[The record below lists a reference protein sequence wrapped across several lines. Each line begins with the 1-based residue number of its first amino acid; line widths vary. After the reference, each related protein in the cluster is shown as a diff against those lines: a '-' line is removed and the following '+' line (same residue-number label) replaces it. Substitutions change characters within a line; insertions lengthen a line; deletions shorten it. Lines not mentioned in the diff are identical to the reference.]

1 MRTHPKFPTYE
12 DCEKAVQLA
21 TGLLPI
27 VDHLPE
33 RFRKPLTGAMQA
45 MVVTE
50 AFNEGWEPDYT
61 NARQPKYFVCPAI
74 DADESCPSGFGFSGS
89 PYGHWS
95 TDANCGSRHAFK
107 TSELAL
113 CALEQFP
120 EIFKDYILFKR

>member
-1 MRTHPKFPTYE
+1 MKQHPKFPNYE
-12 DCEKAVQLA
+12 ACEQAVQLA

-50 AFNEGWEPDYT
+50 AFNEGWVPDYT
-61 NARQPKYFVCPAI
+61 DYSQDKYFVCPRIEAN
-74 DADESCPSGFGFSGS
+74 AEHPSGFGFSS
-89 PYGHWS
+89 SYCGHRGTYS
-95 TDANCGSRHAFK
+95 LCGSRHAFK
-107 TSELAL
+107 SAEDAM

-120 EIFKDYILFKR
+120 EIFKDYILFQR